1 VVLWRLVLTLVA
13 LLAVALSLLVLTL
26 VAFLAVGLW
35 RLVLTLVA
43 LSAVELV
50 SMALSRLVITLV
62 ALLGVEPWLLLI
74 TLEALS
80 AVELVRMALPTMV
93 CSGMGSSLEAWKTA
107 VLSDMVLW
115 RLVLTLVVLL
125 AVALSLLV
133 ITLVAL
139 LLGAVAAGDR
149 VDGLIVCRAG
159 IPGGGDGGVLR
170 HGRRVDAIEDRD
182 ALGLGVMVGGAHVGG
197 VPGCGAGAVGTTDV
211 GGLGYAAGD
220 CGIEENCDHNL
231 ESACGFDIKAIAMY
245 ALKSVHLSHQDAAG
259 PVTNVICA
267 ESSDDSDGDL
277 LHQLDAGYLA
287 EQKNGNAPAWEPT
300 APPAGSVDARNSN
313 RSVLHPSLTQ
323 ANGDPIGELLEMN
336 RSCPDNG
343 RDLHRERNRLYQRRC
358 RLKKRDNTSKQRC
371 SLEPVSDE
379 IRAKTLQRLQHALG
393 PPGLDES
400 VCVSC
405 DRLVPRREVV
415 RKEASDWKYMAKMRC
430 SLGEVD
436 PTLPQT
442 LKDAYCAPGCTLPE
456 RHCCFTTKLS

>member
-1 VVLWRLVLTLVA
+1 
-13 LLAVALSLLVLTL
+13 L

-170 HGRRVDAIEDRD
+170 HGRRVDAIEVELTLVAFLAVVLARLALLMLV
-182 ALGLGVMVGGAHVGG
+182 ALGTLLVTV
-197 VPGCGAGAVGTTDV
+197 
-211 GGLGYAAGD
+211 
-220 CGIEENCDHNL
+220 
-231 ESACGFDIKAIAMY
+231 
-245 ALKSVHLSHQDAAG
+245 ALKKT
-259 PVTNVICA
+259 VTTIWKALVALILR
-267 ESSDDSDGDL
+267 L
-277 LHQLDAGYLA
+277 LL
-287 EQKNGNAPAWEPT
+287 
-300 APPAGSVDARNSN
+300 
-313 RSVLHPSLTQ
+313 
-323 ANGDPIGELLEMN
+323 
-336 RSCPDNG
+336 
-343 RDLHRERNRLYQRRC
+343 
-358 RLKKRDNTSKQRC
+358 
-371 SLEPVSDE
+371 
-379 IRAKTLQRLQHALG
+379 
-393 PPGLDES
+393 
-400 VCVSC
+400 
-405 DRLVPRREVV
+405 
-415 RKEASDWKYMAKMRC
+415 
-430 SLGEVD
+430 
-436 PTLPQT
+436 
-442 LKDAYCAPGCTLPE
+442 CTL
-456 RHCCFTTKLS
+456 